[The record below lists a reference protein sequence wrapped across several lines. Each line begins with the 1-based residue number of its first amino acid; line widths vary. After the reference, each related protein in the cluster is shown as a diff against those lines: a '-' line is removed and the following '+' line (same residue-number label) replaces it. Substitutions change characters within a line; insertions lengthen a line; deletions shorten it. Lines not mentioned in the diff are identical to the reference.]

1 MKTFFSANNN
11 CATTPRHP
19 TSTSCK
25 NKCFPSFL
33 LKCALSW
40 LAASVWAN
48 VYKFW
53 GCNKPS
59 NFISASYFGTKRNQ
73 HLVISVKE
81 TFCNHHYFHSKMEA
95 KLCLKQDS
103 KKCSSIYF
111 LFLASAKS
119 SSVSSS
125 KKPTLSG
132 PPLCK

>member
-1 MKTFFSANNN
+1 MFTNFEDVINLQISLVLAILEQKEIPA
-11 CATTPRHP
+11 
-19 TSTSCK
+19 
-25 NKCFPSFL
+25 
-33 LKCALSW
+33 LK
-40 LAASVWAN
+40 
-48 VYKFW
+48 
-53 GCNKPS
+53 
-59 NFISASYFGTKRNQ
+59 
-73 HLVISVKE
+73 HLVIPAKE

-103 KKCSSIYF
+103 QKCSSICF